1 MPKRKEDTP
10 SRIIKRNYEE
20 KHRDERKQ
28 KNAIWG
34 TSINREY
41 AEEIDAF
48 LKQHKLT
55 KVELIVEGYK
65 ALQTQYGPKKIE

>member
-10 SRIIKRNYEE
+10 SRIIRRNYEE
-20 KHRDERKQ
+20 RHKDERRQ
-28 KNAIWG
+28 KNLVWG

-41 AEEIDAF
+41 AEEINAF
-48 LKQHKLT
+48 LKQYGIT

-65 ALQTQYGPKKIE
+65 ALQSQYDPNKKE

>member
-28 KNAIWG
+28 KNAVWG
-34 TSINREY
+34 TSISRGY
-41 AEEIDAF
+41 AEEINAF
-48 LKQHKLT
+48 LNQHQAT
-55 KVELIVEGYK
+55 KVELIVAGYQ
-65 ALQTQYGPKKIE
+65 ALKCKYENKT